1 MLRKSLIPNMLR
13 KLRLRQKNGFLI
25 KKFVYFREDL
35 LSVSFQEYQDTS
47 ITLSSFCKNALIS
60 LSLKILIKTG
70 VLSLEDIR
78 K

>member
-35 LSVSFQEYQDTS
+35 LSVSFQEYQDTN
-47 ITLSSFCKNALIS
+47 ITLSSFYKNALIS
-60 LSLKILIKTG
+60 LSLKIFIKTG

>member
-35 LSVSFQEYQDTS
+35 LSVSFQEYQDTN
-47 ITLSSFCKNALIS
+47 ITLSSFYKNALIS